1 MISFV
6 KGILAVKDSTQVI
19 VDVNGVGY
27 SVEIAARTEDQL
39 PEVES
44 EITLYT
50 HYHCRENEV
59 KLYGFTSRDEL
70 KVFETALVVK
80 GVGPSLALNIVSKL
94 SPAEFQRAVRDGDH
108 ATLMRVPRLNKELA
122 QLMIMKLKNT
132 IRKVHFD
139 TQVDEGDRHEH
150 TEAGVKVLMGLGAS
164 ESAAERAIA
173 DAQKILGPTAKREE
187 LVRLALARLN
197 Q

>member
-6 KGILAVKDSTQVI
+6 RGVLAVWDSAQVI
-19 VDVNGVGY
+19 VDVNGIGY
-27 SVEIAARTEDQL
+27 SIDIGESTKSQL
-39 PEVES
+39 PEVGS
-44 EITLYT
+44 EIIFYT

-59 KLYGFTSRDEL
+59 KLYGFASRDEL
-70 KVFETALVVK
+70 KAFETALVVK

-108 ATLMRVPRLNKELA
+108 TTLMRVPRLNKELA

-132 IRKVHFD
+132 IRKVRFD
-139 TQVDEGDRHEH
+139 AKVDEAGSQEH
-150 TEAGVKVLMGLGAS
+150 TEAGVKVLVGLGAS
-164 ESAAERAIA
+164 EAAAERAIA
-173 DAQKILGPTAKREE
+173 EAQKILGSTAKREE
-187 LVRLALARLN
+187 LLRLALARLN

>member
-1 MISFV
+1 MIAFV
-6 KGILAVKDSTQVI
+6 KGILAVNGSKQVT

-27 SVEIAARTEDQL
+27 SVEISDNTKSQL
-39 PEVES
+39 PEVGS
-44 EITLYT
+44 EIKFYT

-59 KLYGFTSRDEL
+59 KLYGFGSQDEL
-70 KVFETALVVK
+70 TIFETALVVK
-80 GVGPSLALNIVSKL
+80 GVGPALALNIVSKL
-94 SPAEFQRAVRDGDH
+94 SPPEFQRAIRDGDH

-132 IRKVHFD
+132 VRKIHLDAKV
-139 TQVDEGDRHEH
+139 E
-150 TEAGVKVLMGLGAS
+150 EAGSQEGTDAGVQVLIGLGAN
-164 ESAAERAIA
+164 EVAAERAIT
-173 DAQKILGPTAKREE
+173 DAQKILGPTAKPEE

>member
-6 KGILAVKDSTQVI
+6 RGVLAVRDSAQVI
-19 VDVNGVGY
+19 VDVNGIGY
-27 SVEIAARTEDQL
+27 SIDIGESTKSQL
-39 PEVES
+39 PEVGS
-44 EITLYT
+44 EIIFYT

-108 ATLMRVPRLNKELA
+108 TTLMRVPRLNKELA

-132 IRKVHFD
+132 IRKVRFD
-139 TQVDEGDRHEH
+139 AKVDEAGSQEH
-150 TEAGVKVLMGLGAS
+150 TEAGVKVLVGLGAS
-164 ESAAERAIA
+164 EAAAERAIA
-173 DAQKILGPTAKREE
+173 EAQKILGSTAKREE
-187 LVRLALARLN
+187 LLRLALARLN

>member
-6 KGILAVKDSTQVI
+6 RGVLAVWDSAQVI

-27 SVEIAARTEDQL
+27 SIDIGESTKSQL
-39 PEVES
+39 PEVGS
-44 EITLYT
+44 EIIFYT

-59 KLYGFTSRDEL
+59 KLYGFASRDEL

-94 SPAEFQRAVRDGDH
+94 SPAEFQRAIREGDH

-132 IRKVHFD
+132 IRKIRFD
-139 TQVDEGDRHEH
+139 AKVDDAGSGEH
-150 TEAGVKVLMGLGAS
+150 TETGVKVLVGLGAS

-173 DAQKILGPTAKREE
+173 DAQKILGPTAKQGE
-187 LVRLALARLN
+187 LLRLALARLN

>member
-6 KGILAVKDSTQVI
+6 KGILAIKDSAQAI

-27 SVEIAARTEDQL
+27 SVTLPESTKTQL
-39 PEVES
+39 PEVGS
-44 EITLYT
+44 EITFYT

-59 KLYGFTSRDEL
+59 KLYGFASRDEL

-80 GVGPSLALNIVSKL
+80 GVGPSLALNIVSKI
-94 SPAEFQRAVRDGDH
+94 SPSEFQRAIRDGDH

-132 IRKVHFD
+132 VRKIHFD
-139 TQVDEGDRHEH
+139 AEVDEAGSGEH
-150 TEAGVKVLMGLGAS
+150 TGAGVQVLVSLGAS
-164 ESAAERAIA
+164 EAAAERAIA
-173 DAQKILGPTAKREE
+173 EAQKILGPTAKREE

>member
-6 KGILAVKDSTQVI
+6 RGVLAVRDSAQVI
-19 VDVNGVGY
+19 VDVNGIGY
-27 SVEIAARTEDQL
+27 SIDIGESTKSQL
-39 PEVES
+39 PEVGS
-44 EITLYT
+44 EIIFYT

-108 ATLMRVPRLNKELA
+108 TTLMRVPRLNKELA

-132 IRKVHFD
+132 IRKVRFD
-139 TQVDEGDRHEH
+139 AKVDEAGSQEH
-150 TEAGVKVLMGLGAS
+150 TEASVKILVGLGAS
-164 ESAAERAIA
+164 EAAAERAIA
-173 DAQKILGPTAKREE
+173 EAQKILGSTAKREE
-187 LVRLALARLN
+187 LLRLALARLN

>member
-1 MISFV
+1 MIAFV
-6 KGILAVKDSTQVI
+6 KGILAVNGSKQVT

-27 SVEIAARTEDQL
+27 SVEIPDNTKSQL
-39 PEVES
+39 PEVGS
-44 EITLYT
+44 EIKFFT

-59 KLYGFTSRDEL
+59 KLYGFASQDEL
-70 KVFETALVVK
+70 TIFETALVVK
-80 GVGPSLALNIVSKL
+80 GVGPALALNIVAKL
-94 SPAEFQRAVRDGDH
+94 SPPEFQRAIREGDH

-132 IRKVHFD
+132 VRKIHFD
-139 TQVDEGDRHEH
+139 AKVE
-150 TEAGVKVLMGLGAS
+150 EAGSQEGTDAGVQVLVGLGAN
-164 ESAAERAIA
+164 EVAAERAIT
-173 DAQKILGPTAKREE
+173 DAQKILGPKAKPEE

>member
-1 MISFV
+1 MIAFV
-6 KGILAVKDSTQVI
+6 KGILAVNGSKQVT

-27 SVEIAARTEDQL
+27 SVEISDNTKSQL
-39 PEVES
+39 PEVGS
-44 EITLYT
+44 EIKFYT

-59 KLYGFTSRDEL
+59 KLYGFASQDEL
-70 KVFETALVVK
+70 TIFETALVVK
-80 GVGPSLALNIVSKL
+80 GVGPALALNIVSKL
-94 SPAEFQRAVRDGDH
+94 SPPEFQRAIRDGDH

-132 IRKVHFD
+132 VRKLHFD
-139 TQVDEGDRHEH
+139 AKVE
-150 TEAGVKVLMGLGAS
+150 EAGSQEDTDAGVQVLIGLGAN
-164 ESAAERAIA
+164 EVAAERAIT
-173 DAQKILGPTAKREE
+173 DAQKILGPKAKPEE

>member
-6 KGILAVKDSTQVI
+6 KGILAVKDSAQAI
-19 VDVNGVGY
+19 VDVNGIGY
-27 SVEIAARTEDQL
+27 SVEIAESTKAQL
-39 PEVES
+39 PEVGS
-44 EITLYT
+44 EIIFYT

-59 KLYGFTSRDEL
+59 KLYGFASRDEL

-80 GVGPSLALNIVSKL
+80 GVGPALALNIVSKL
-94 SPAEFQRAVRDGDH
+94 SPAEFLRAIRNGEH
-108 ATLMRVPRLNKELA
+108 TTLTRVPRLNKELA

-132 IRKVHFD
+132 IRKIHFD
-139 TQVDEGDRHEH
+139 DSVDEGGSQEH
-150 TEAGVKVLMGLGAS
+150 TEAGVKVLVGLGAS
-164 ESAAERAIA
+164 LVAAERAIA

>member
-6 KGILAVKDSTQVI
+6 RGVLAVRDSAQVI

-27 SVEIAARTEDQL
+27 SIDIGESTKSQL
-39 PEVES
+39 PEVGS
-44 EITLYT
+44 EIIFYT

-59 KLYGFTSRDEL
+59 KLYGFASRDEL

-94 SPAEFQRAVRDGDH
+94 SPAEFQRAIRDADH

-132 IRKVHFD
+132 IRKIHFD
-139 TQVDEGDRHEH
+139 AKVDEIGSTDH
-150 TEAGVKVLMGLGAS
+150 TEAGVKVLVALGAS

>member
-6 KGILAVKDSTQVI
+6 KGVLAVKDSTQVI
-19 VDVNGVGY
+19 VDVNGIGY
-27 SVEIAARTEDQL
+27 SVDIGEQTNSQL
-39 PEVES
+39 PEVGS

-59 KLYGFTSRDEL
+59 KLYGFASRDEL
-70 KVFETALVVK
+70 RVFETALVVK

-94 SPAEFQRAVRDGDH
+94 SPAEFQRAIREGDH

-122 QLMIMKLKNT
+122 QLTIMKLKNT

-139 TQVDEGDRHEH
+139 ANVDEAGSGEH
-150 TEAGVKVLMGLGAS
+150 TEAGVKVLVGLGAS

-187 LVRLALARLN
+187 LVRLALTRLN

>member
-1 MISFV
+1 MIAFV
-6 KGILAVKDSTQVI
+6 KGILAVNGSKQVT

-27 SVEIAARTEDQL
+27 SVEISDNTKSQL
-39 PEVES
+39 PEVGS
-44 EITLYT
+44 EIKFYT

-59 KLYGFTSRDEL
+59 KLYGFGSQDEL
-70 KVFETALVVK
+70 TIFETALVVK
-80 GVGPSLALNIVSKL
+80 GVGPALALNIVSKL
-94 SPAEFQRAVRDGDH
+94 SPPEFQRAIRDGDH

-132 IRKVHFD
+132 VRKIHLDAKVEEASS
-139 TQVDEGDRHEH
+139 QEGTD
-150 TEAGVKVLMGLGAS
+150 AGVQVLIGLGAN
-164 ESAAERAIA
+164 EVAAERAIT
-173 DAQKILGPTAKREE
+173 DAQKILGPTAKPEE

>member
-1 MISFV
+1 MIAFV
-6 KGILAVKDSTQVI
+6 KGILAVNGSKQVT

-27 SVEIAARTEDQL
+27 SVEIPDSTKSQL
-39 PEVES
+39 PEVGS
-44 EITLYT
+44 EIKFYT

-59 KLYGFTSRDEL
+59 KLYGFSSQDEL
-70 KVFETALVVK
+70 TIFETALVVK
-80 GVGPSLALNIVSKL
+80 GVGPALALNIVSKL
-94 SPAEFQRAVRDGDH
+94 SPPEFQRAIRESDH

-122 QLMIMKLKNT
+122 QLMIMKLKNMV
-132 IRKVHFD
+132 RKIHFD
-139 TQVDEGDRHEH
+139 AKVDETGSGEY
-150 TEAGVKVLMGLGAS
+150 TEAGVQVLVGLGAS
-164 ESAAERAIA
+164 ESAAERAIV

>member
-1 MISFV
+1 MIAFV
-6 KGILAVKDSTQVI
+6 KGILAVNGSKQVT

-27 SVEIAARTEDQL
+27 SVEIPDNAKSQL
-39 PEVES
+39 PEVGS
-44 EITLYT
+44 EIKFYT

-59 KLYGFTSRDEL
+59 KLYGFGSQDEL
-70 KVFETALVVK
+70 TIFETALVVK
-80 GVGPSLALNIVSKL
+80 GVGPALALNIVSKL
-94 SPAEFQRAVRDGDH
+94 SPPEFQRAIRDGDH

-132 IRKVHFD
+132 VRKIHFEAK
-139 TQVDEGDRHEH
+139 VE
-150 TEAGVKVLMGLGAS
+150 EAGSQEGMDAGVQVLMGLGAN
-164 ESAAERAIA
+164 EAAAERAIT
-173 DAQKILGPTAKREE
+173 DAQKILGPKAKPEE

>member
-6 KGILAVKDSTQVI
+6 RGILAIKDSTQAI

-27 SVEIAARTEDQL
+27 SIDIGESTKSQL
-39 PEVES
+39 PEVGS
-44 EITLYT
+44 EIIFYT

-59 KLYGFTSRDEL
+59 KLYGFALRDEL

-94 SPAEFQRAVRDGDH
+94 SPPDFQRAVREGDH

-122 QLMIMKLKNT
+122 QLMMMKLKNT
-132 IRKVHFD
+132 IRKIHFD
-139 TQVDEGDRHEH
+139 AKVDEAGSGEH

>member
-1 MISFV
+1 MIAFV
-6 KGILAVKDSTQVI
+6 KGILAVNGSKQVI

-27 SVEIAARTEDQL
+27 SVEIPESMKTQL
-39 PEVES
+39 PEVGS
-44 EITLYT
+44 DITLYT

-59 KLYGFTSRDEL
+59 KLYGFASQDDLT
-70 KVFETALVVK
+70 VFETALVVK

-94 SPAEFQRAVRDGDH
+94 SPPDFQRAIRDADH

-132 IRKVHFD
+132 VRKIHFD
-139 TQVDEGDRHEH
+139 AKVDEAGKQEH
-150 TEAGVKVLMGLGAS
+150 TEAGVQVLMGLGAP
-164 ESAAERAIA
+164 ESAAEQAIA

-187 LVRLALARLN
+187 LVRLALARIN

>member
-6 KGILAVKDSTQVI
+6 KGVLAVKDSTQVI
-19 VDVNGVGY
+19 VDVNGIGY
-27 SVEIAARTEDQL
+27 SVHIGERTNSQL
-39 PEVES
+39 PEVGS

-59 KLYGFTSRDEL
+59 KLYGFASRDEL
-70 KVFETALVVK
+70 RVFETALVVK

-94 SPAEFQRAVRDGDH
+94 SPAEFQRAIREGDH

-122 QLMIMKLKNT
+122 QLTIMKLKNT
-132 IRKVHFD
+132 IRKIHFD
-139 TQVDEGDRHEH
+139 AKVDEAGSGEH
-150 TEAGVKVLMGLGAS
+150 TEAGVKVLVGLGAS

-187 LVRLALARLN
+187 LVRLALTRLN